1 MAVHNEDIARQFE
14 EIADLLEIQ
23 EANPFRVRAYR
34 NAARTVRGLGHE
46 LSELVARGADLTAL
60 PGIGKD
66 LAAKIEEMLQTGATH
81 ALKVLH
87 RELPAS
93 LEDLLHIPGL
103 GPRKVKALYDELGI
117 KTLAQLEKAARAGR
131 VRDLAGF
138 GARTEEKIL
147 ESIASQ
153 RTTEKRFLY
162 SRARQVAEPLLAYLK
177 KIKGVHEVV
186 LAGSFRRGRETVG
199 DLDILVTMESGSP
212 VMERFTAYEDVVEVV
227 SRGSTRSTVIL
238 RDGLQV
244 DLRAVEP
251 DCFGAALHYFTGSKA
266 HNIQIRRMGQGRGLK
281 INEYGVFRGDERIAG
296 KTEKSVFRSVG
307 LPFIPPP
314 LREGR
319 GEIDAAH
326 GGKLPK
332 LVELSDLRGDL
343 HVHTDATDGSA
354 SLEQMVRAAR
364 KRGFDYVAITD
375 HTQHL
380 TIAHGMTPDRL
391 AQQIDAIDRLNES
404 VHGIAVLK
412 GVEVDILEDGSLDM
426 PDSILQRLDLVI
438 GAVHSHFGLS
448 RAKQTDRI
456 RRAMDHPYFS
466 LLAHP
471 SGRLLQERAAMDV
484 DLERLIR
491 HAVERGC
498 FLELNAQPQRL
509 DLDDSQCRVAR
520 EAGALVSINSD
531 AHSEAQFSDLEF
543 GINQA
548 QRGWLE
554 KGDVLNTRSLG
565 AVRKLLRGTMD

>member
-46 LSELVARGADLTAL
+46 LSELVARGVDLTAL